1 MKNYIGVKEVKAIK
15 AEKHTCTKND
25 CEEGIQGYKV
35 IYEDGYQSWSPKQ
48 VFEEAYT
55 EVSKDK
61 QLVREKLCE
70 IFENTNKIN
79 NIFVPQKY
87 VLDFLNF
94 CEENQFTFKK

>member
-15 AEKHTCTKND
+15 AEKHTCTKNN

-70 IFENTNKIN
+70 IFEKTNKIN
-79 NIFVPQKY
+79 NIFVPQRY

>member
-1 MKNYIGVKEVKAIK
+1 MKNYIGVKKIKAI
-15 AEKHTCTKND
+15 E
-25 CEEGIQGYKV
+25 CEEGIQGYNV

-70 IFENTNKIN
+70 IFENTNKMN
-79 NIFVPQKY
+79 NIFVPQQY

>member
-1 MKNYIGVKEVKAIK
+1 MKNYIGVKEIKAIE
-15 AEKHTCTKND
+15 AEQHTCTKND
-25 CEEGIQGYKV
+25 CEKGIQGYKV

-70 IFENTNKIN
+70 IFEKTNKIN
-79 NIFVPQKY
+79 NIFVPQRY
-87 VLDFLNF
+87 VLDFLKF
-94 CEENQFTFKK
+94 CEDNQFTFKK